1 MVDKNT
7 HPRDVLLRAK
17 AGEGVPDPEISLNRP
32 SGRYRLDGE
41 PRQFVRRGLRILLSY
56 VNVAC
61 VIAHGLARQR
71 RPVAPDLD
79 LGGCFKAHGRHGILL
94 GAKHRGQAAH
104 TGQEKRWSFHGF
116 TPKVTSFIQRYIN
129 KTAQSSG
136 FPGTK
141 VPKRQFVIDLA
152 VPVVAAADRKA
163 RTGRGGGA
171 TFSDLGAAG
180 EAA

>member
-1 MVDKNT
+1 MAWPDSVARWLRTSILVAALRLTVGTASCWAQSIGARPHIPARRRDGAFMGSP
-7 HPRDVLLRAK
+7 PRLLR
-17 AGEGVPDPEISLNRP
+17 
-32 SGRYRLDGE
+32 
-41 PRQFVRRGLRILLSY
+41 
-56 VNVAC
+56 
-61 VIAHGLARQR
+61 
-71 RPVAPDLD
+71 
-79 LGGCFKAHGRHGILL
+79 
-94 GAKHRGQAAH
+94 
-104 TGQEKRWSFHGF
+104 SFND
-116 TPKVTSFIQRYIN
+116 TST
-129 KTAQSSG
+129 KPHQSSG